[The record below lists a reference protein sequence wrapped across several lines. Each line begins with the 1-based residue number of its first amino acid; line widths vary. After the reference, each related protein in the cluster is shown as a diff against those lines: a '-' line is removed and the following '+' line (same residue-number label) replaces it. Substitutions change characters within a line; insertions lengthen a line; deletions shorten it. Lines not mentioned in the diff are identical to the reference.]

1 MRPKRDPLPRAKEA
15 WWWLGGILTLGVV
28 GAGVV
33 AAGVAL
39 WENIDVRQLTP
50 GLVVDEPP
58 LPEPNAPDRAA
69 RAAVTF
75 TAALFESEANAD
87 YFEDESYYATEIAR
101 WRRLAEDVGGRVR
114 SIDGLAGLRSVDSGE
129 LLIIPESPCLSSQ
142 ELAALAAH
150 VDGGGHIVA
159 NWALGVRD
167 EACEWR
173 GWGPLLDVTGA
184 EDIRE
189 IPRREGLFLTVPAGL
204 PTAQGLDAGS
214 RIELKPDPSLALRME
229 GQRVYWSDWALNPAP
244 DADGGGADV
253 AVSTTATPAGGR
265 VAWFGLRSRQAATP
279 GDSLRL
285 DRMIRNGLSW
295 AAGVPSAAPSAWP
308 GAARSALVFALEVE
322 GAETWVNARDAAA
335 AFELDG
341 TPITFFVVSGL
352 VEEDP
357 SLAAAL
363 VEAGEVGTQTVQH
376 APLRGQT
383 RQEQRMRLLRS
394 FDHLVDWSGVE
405 PGGLRPPEE
414 AYDSVTLR
422 SWKAAGGTYLL
433 SANEARSASPEI
445 HETTEGD
452 VVLLPR
458 LLKDDY
464 SVIVRDVTL
473 RSERLADAYRTGIA
487 KMRAIGGLAAVVG
500 HTQIITAGPR
510 LEAFRSVART
520 AREEEG
526 WWVAEAREVAEWWLL
541 RGELELEWRS
551 AGVAPPGM
559 ARTVEHELVLSAPA
573 EQSVDGV
580 WIDVVLPTGPA
591 GLPLVDGVPVDH
603 IVEPWGMRVSVGPL
617 DPAAT
622 RIVSWASVSG
632 QDGP

>member
-1 MRPKRDPLPRAKEA
+1 MRPKRDPIPRAKEA
-15 WWWLGGILTLGVV
+15 WWWLGGILTLGIV

-58 LPEPNAPDRAA
+58 LPEPRGPIGPA
-69 RAAVTF
+69 RASLTF
-75 TAALFESEANAD
+75 DAALFESTANAS
-87 YFEDESYYATEIAR
+87 YFEDETYYATEIER
-101 WRRLAEDVGGRVR
+101 WRGLATDVGARVR
-114 SIDGLAGLRSVDSGE
+114 SVEGVEGLRSMGSGE
-129 LLIIPESPCLSSQ
+129 LLILPESPCLSSQ
-142 ELAALAAH
+142 ELAAVDAH
-150 VDGGGHIVA
+150 LEGGGNVVA
-159 NWALGVRD
+159 NWAIGVRD
-167 EACEWR
+167 GSCEWR
-173 GWGPLLDVTGA
+173 GWGPLLEITGA

-189 IPRREGLFLTVPAGL
+189 VPRRDGLFLTVPAGL
-204 PTAQGLDAGS
+204 ATSQGLDAGS

-229 GQRVYWSDWALNPAP
+229 GQRVYWSDWALNPSP
-244 DADGGGADV
+244 DDDGAGADV
-253 AVSTTATPAGGR
+253 AVSTTLTEAGGR

-279 GDSLRL
+279 GDSVRL

-295 AAGVPSAAPSAWP
+295 AAGVPSATPAAWP
-308 GAARSALVFALEVE
+308 DAARSALVFALEVE

-352 VEEDP
+352 VEEDRE
-357 SLAAAL
+357 LAAAL
-363 VEAGEVGTQTVQH
+363 VSAGEVGTQTVQH

-394 FDHLVDWSGVE
+394 FDHVVDWSGVD
-405 PGGLRPPEE
+405 PAGLRPPEE

-422 SWKAAGGTYLL
+422 SWRSAGGRYLL
-433 SANEARSASPEI
+433 SANEARSASPEV
-445 HETTEGD
+445 HETTEGE

-473 RSERLADAYRTGIA
+473 RSERLADAYRTGTA

-510 LEAFRSVART
+510 LEAFRSVARA
-520 AREEEG
+520 ARAEGG
-526 WWVAEAREVAEWWLL
+526 WWVAEARDVAAWWLL
-541 RGELELEWRS
+541 RSQLGLEWRDAS
-551 AGVAPPGM
+551 GSPPPGM
-559 ARTVEHELVLSAPA
+559 DQTLGQELTLTGPVDAA
-573 EQSVDGV
+573 IDGV
-580 WIDVVLPTGPA
+580 WIDIVLPEDVGI
-591 GLPLVDGVPVDH
+591 PLVDGVPVDH
-603 IVEPWGMRVSVGPL
+603 IVEDWGMRVAIGSMEPL
-617 DPAAT
+617 AT
-622 RIVSWASVSG
+622 RIVSWASVSV
-632 QDGP
+632 P